1 MNNYTYEDNPKTV
14 PYSAYEGLQVRHERT
29 VKRLIIA
36 IIVTA
41 ILMFA
46 SNMAWLYAWQSYDYE
61 SEEVIV
67 SQDTK
72 DGGNANF
79 IGNNGDINNGKAS
92 GDYKAAKTP

>member
-1 MNNYTYEDNPKTV
+1 MENENKV
-14 PYSAYEGLQVRHERT
+14 PYAAYEGLQVRHERT

-36 IIVTA
+36 IIVTV

-72 DGGNANF
+72 DGGNANY
-79 IGNNGDINNGKAS
+79 IGKDGDINNGKTDS
-92 GDYKAAKTP
+92 NYKETSSS

>member
-1 MNNYTYEDNPKTV
+1 MENENKV
-14 PYSAYEGLQVRHERT
+14 PYAAYEGLQVRHERT

-36 IIVTA
+36 IIVTV

-92 GDYKAAKTP
+92 SDYKETKTP

>member
-1 MNNYTYEDNPKTV
+1 MENENKV
-14 PYSAYEGLQVRHERT
+14 PYAAYEGLQVRHERT

-36 IIVTA
+36 IIVTV

-61 SEEVIV
+61 SEETVV
-67 SQDTK
+67 SVDQDTK

-92 GDYKAAKTP
+92 SDYKAAKAP